1 MFGFPLVQKFSTPV
15 LITFLDRIGL
25 YLNTI
30 NIILCD
36 IHEDIAW
43 CILKLLV
50 CKKKP
55 ADIVWEKY
63 LFLFLDRVLIWLSM
77 HASLSNIA
85 KWLSYHACKCDLN
98 WNIIMRSGYI
108 RLVRVRQLLYWNCQC
123 EQIIFEVRSNI
134 SLSVLVFSAN
144 FVADA
149 VMDKGESAGVF
160 AQLHG
165 NWKWYDLGRRTW
177 GRTSKF
183 SKQLHGKWI
192 QFPVINLKNYYSMKR
207 WTLCSKY
214 AKRIF
219 STCSF

>member
-1 MFGFPLVQKFSTPV
+1 
-15 LITFLDRIGL
+15 
-25 YLNTI
+25 
-30 NIILCD
+30 
-36 IHEDIAW
+36 
-43 CILKLLV
+43 
-50 CKKKP
+50 
-55 ADIVWEKY
+55 
-63 LFLFLDRVLIWLSM
+63 M
-77 HASLSNIA
+77 HASLYNIA
-85 KWLSYHACKCDLN
+85 KWFSYHACKCDLN

-123 EQIIFEVRSNI
+123 EQIILRLDPI
-134 SLSVLVFSAN
+134 SLSQCWFCLPI

-165 NWKWYDLGRRTW
+165 NWKWYDLSRRTW
-177 GRTSKF
+177 GWTSKF

-192 QFPVINLKNYYSMKR
+192 QFPAINLKNNYISMKHC